1 LQNEGG
7 EQAITVLLLGI
18 PKIKIIIH
26 DLGFSD
32 CVLAFNILD
41 DCGSGRRYK

>member
-1 LQNEGG
+1 LQNERGDK
-7 EQAITVLLLGI
+7 AIAVLLLGI
-18 PKIKIIIH
+18 PEIKIIIH

-41 DCGSGRRYK
+41 NCGSGRRSK